1 MAQVTGKADPGRLL
15 AILGPSGSGK
25 TTLLNVLAGQVP
37 QSSAVQLT
45 GRLFVNGETSED
57 EGSATHTQAYIRQ
70 QDLFYSQ
77 LTVRETLLMYVCPSP
92 CHYSLDPTS
101 AVSNANWGFHGMTV
115 PPPNIRMHRYHVVG
129 LLACVCPIRW
139 V

>member
-1 MAQVTGKADPGRLL
+1 MVRVSHAYLVCLAQVTGKADPGRLL

-25 TTLLNVLAGQVP
+25 TTLLNVLASQVP

-77 LTVRETLLMYVCPSP
+77 LTVRETLLMYVRPNLLY
-92 CHYSLDPTS
+92 HSLDPTS
-101 AVSNANWGFHGMTV
+101 AVS
-115 PPPNIRMHRYHVVG
+115 
-129 LLACVCPIRW
+129 
-139 V
+139 